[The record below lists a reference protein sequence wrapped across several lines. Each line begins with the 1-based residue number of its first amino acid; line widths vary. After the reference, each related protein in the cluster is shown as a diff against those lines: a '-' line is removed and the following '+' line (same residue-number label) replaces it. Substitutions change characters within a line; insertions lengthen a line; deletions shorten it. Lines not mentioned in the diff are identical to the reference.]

1 MLGGFLDTLIW
12 GFTILFFILVPISMI
27 AILAIL
33 GMDIWQM
40 MTKKA
45 TSGVRS
51 AKGGTA
57 NIYIWDNQNKEQQNL
72 KNRV

>member
-12 GFTILFFILVPISMI
+12 GFTILLFILVPISII

-33 GMDIWQM
+33 GMDVWQM
-40 MTKKA
+40 TTKKA

-51 AKGGTA
+51 TKGGTT
-57 NIYIWDNQNKEQQNL
+57 NIWDNQNREQQNL